1 MTGTIQHGQQG
12 KQGQQGWQGQ
22 PKENGRQGAETKEQ
36 AVIRVLTPYFL
47 AYSSSKAD
55 LVTLRIYGRALAGM
69 NLELL
74 EAAMA
79 KLLRTQK
86 FWPSVAEI
94 CDAAREISDFVAVQS
109 GQGERRLTS
118 AEAWQEVMDNVKDRH
133 LYKPW
138 VFSCP
143 EVERTARQFGIA
155 ELCSLEIR
163 DVNTA
168 RAQFMRM
175 YDSAVQQAKKERENR
190 EALGMLGQ
198 KKMAAL
204 LAAMNIKQIE

>member
-1 MTGTIQHGQQG
+1 MTGTGRCRQDTRCQQD
-12 KQGQQGWQGQ
+12 
-22 PKENGRQGAETKEQ
+22 GRQGPETREQ
-36 AVIRVLTPYFL
+36 GVIRVITPYFF
-47 AYSSSKAD
+47 AYPNSKAD
-55 LVTLRIYGRALAGM
+55 EVMLHIYGRALADM

-94 CDAAREISDFVAVQS
+94 CDAVREISEFVALQS
-109 GQGERRLTS
+109 GKGERRLTS
-118 AEAWQEVMDNVKDRH
+118 AEAWQEVMDNVKGKH

-175 YDSAVQQAKKERENR
+175 YDCAVQQAKKERENR

-204 LAAMNIKQIE
+204 LAAANIKQIE